1 MLASIARFNGFTVT
15 IALRDEG
22 GDRSITGTP
31 LEVLNALEAVTDDA
45 AVLGLTSVL
54 GPSR

>member
-15 IALRDEG
+15 IALRDEAG
-22 GDRSITGTP
+22 ERSITGTP